1 MYLYLFKI
9 LSIRYGWFEVR
20 IGQSELD
27 WSDYLGYDAPK
38 ILLQAVINLTKNN
51 SQEEWVCC
59 MCEPCADILHI
70 VKEKNEIK
78 LELFDTI
85 EESYEIDLNNMKPYC
100 KKCYATYQMEWITFL
115 DNLVTEFS
123 LYENGNGLCLYQE
136 NWMNFPSEE
145 FHILKDLARSMVK
158 NKEDSELFFNTYMR

>member
-1 MYLYLFKI
+1 M
-9 LSIRYGWFEVR
+9 G
-20 IGQSELD
+20 
-27 WSDYLGYDAPK
+27 
-38 ILLQAVINLTKNN
+38 
-51 SQEEWVCC
+51 
-59 MCEPCADILHI
+59 EPCADILHI

-100 KKCYATYQMEWITFL
+100 KKCYATYQTEWITFL

-136 NWMNFPSEE
+136 NWMNFPSKE